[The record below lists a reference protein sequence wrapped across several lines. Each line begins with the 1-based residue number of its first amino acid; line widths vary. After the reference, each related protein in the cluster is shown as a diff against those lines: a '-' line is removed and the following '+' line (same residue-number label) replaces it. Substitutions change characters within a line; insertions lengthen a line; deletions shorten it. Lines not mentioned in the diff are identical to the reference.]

1 MEQISP
7 PRHLRL
13 NTAVWFI
20 TIIGRHELDAHQ
32 VRLLTKA
39 CEAWDRSEEA
49 REAIAVHGLIY
60 EDRFGAPR
68 ARPECAIERDS
79 QLVFAQL
86 VRELGLDASACQSQQ
101 NGLRATAD
109 ANTRQRNARMRGLSI
124 LMSAQRAINRTFR
137 HLTPGRGAASPSK

>member
-7 PRHLRL
+7 PRHLRV
-13 NTAVWFI
+13 NTAVWFT
-20 TIIGRHELDAHQ
+20 TIINQHELDAHH

-39 CEAWDRSEEA
+39 CEAWDRSEQA

-60 EDRFGAPR
+60 EDRYGAPR

-86 VRELGLDASACQSQQ
+86 VRELGLEASACESQQ
-101 NGLRATAD
+101 NALRATAD
-109 ANTRQRNARMRGLSI
+109 ASTHKRNAKTRGLSI
-124 LMSAQRAINRTFR
+124 LMSAQQAINRTFR
-137 HLTPGRGAASPSK
+137 HLTPGRGAASPFK